1 MQLANQYAQ
10 RYGHEF
16 ITDVDLLMAVARWPS
31 GVAANVL
38 VELNVDLG
46 DLCSELDELAR
57 SDGYS
62 PSGAKPSILYA
73 LEERSDLNHNYVDT
87 EHLLL
92 GIARDKQSACTQ
104 LLERYGV
111 TYQVLR
117 TKIEN
122 L

>member
-1 MQLANQYAQ
+1 MQLAHESAQ
-10 RYGHEF
+10 GYGHEF
-16 ITDVDLLMAVARWPS
+16 ITDPDLLLAVVRWPG

-38 VELNVDLG
+38 LELNVDIG
-46 DLCSELDELAR
+46 DLCSELDELVK

-62 PSGAKPSILYA
+62 PSGAKPLILYA
-73 LEERSDLNHNYVDT
+73 LEERADLNHNYVDT

-92 GIARDKQSACTQ
+92 GILRDEQSACTQ